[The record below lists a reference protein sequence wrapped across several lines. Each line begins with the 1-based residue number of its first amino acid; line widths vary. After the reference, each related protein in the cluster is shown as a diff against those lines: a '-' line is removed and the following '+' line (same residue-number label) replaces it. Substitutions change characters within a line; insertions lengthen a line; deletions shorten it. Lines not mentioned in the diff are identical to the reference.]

1 MKIAESW
8 LRANVF
14 ANRWSSAK
22 MWWFRTMTDEGGGA
36 IKSVPMQHACRGK
49 LTWLID
55 CSRIRINFPINLAR
69 DFHSCTNQLLSGA
82 WQLISSFGP
91 LQLSQIDYSAV
102 EALNKFELIKSN
114 ALSLGFGVGCGGRI
128 CDLLVRNRMPS
139 QSIKIY
145 SSVYRDFPSRLAPKT
160 CLTVVA
166 HRELIVQLLIKCKLS
181 SHFTFY
187 YDAFLQLFPRLRSLL
202 APCNAARNLVT
213 ALRN

>member
-55 CSRIRINFPINLAR
+55 CSRIRINFLINLAR

-114 ALSLGFGVGCGGRI
+114 ALSLGFGVGCGRYVI
-128 CDLLVRNRMPS
+128 CLCETVRR
-139 QSIKIY
+139 
-145 SSVYRDFPSRLAPKT
+145 VYR
-160 CLTVVA
+160 
-166 HRELIVQLLIKCKLS
+166 
-181 SHFTFY
+181 
-187 YDAFLQLFPRLRSLL
+187 LRF
-202 APCNAARNLVT
+202 T
-213 ALRN
+213 ALFTATFRVAWHRKLASLSWHTVSWSSNCSLNAN